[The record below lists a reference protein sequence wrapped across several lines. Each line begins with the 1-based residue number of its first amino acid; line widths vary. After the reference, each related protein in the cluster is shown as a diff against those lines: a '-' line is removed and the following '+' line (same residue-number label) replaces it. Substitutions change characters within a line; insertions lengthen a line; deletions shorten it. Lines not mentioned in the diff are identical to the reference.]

1 MSQLERIVR
10 ICGGELYAGGR
21 RALIPGPGH
30 SRHDRSVSLYET
42 DDGRVL
48 VHCFSPRDDWR
59 AVAAWLQT
67 HGIKPR
73 PANSAQT
80 IAPPRTDHTGLERAR
95 VLWDEACPIEG
106 TIAERY
112 LTGRAIPRT
121 SCASLALRFHPS
133 VTSLD
138 DQRRRPAFVAAIADA
153 AGDLKGVQ
161 VTLLSPS
168 GAGKAA
174 VATPRRVIGAMRG
187 GAVQLM
193 PAEPDLVIAEGVETA
208 LSAAAVFGV
217 PAWAALSASNL
228 ADFTPPAILERLI
241 VAADRDEPG
250 LEAAEKLASR
260 LAHRLE
266 VSIRPPDDFDDW
278 NTAAMAQTS
287 AARGRPTG

>member
-10 ICGGELYAGGR
+10 ACGGELYAGGR

-30 SRHDRSVSLYET
+30 SRQDRSVSLYET

-59 AVAAWLQT
+59 TVAAWLQAY
-67 HGIKPR
+67 GLKPT
-73 PANSAQT
+73 PAHSAPP
-80 IAPPRTDHTGLERAR
+80 ISAPRTDHAGLERAR
-95 VLWDEACPIEG
+95 VLWDEARPIKG
-106 TIAERY
+106 TFAERY
-112 LTGRAIPRT
+112 LVGRAIPRT
-121 SCASLALRFHPS
+121 ACASAALRFHPT

-138 DQRRRPAFVAAIADA
+138 DQRRRPALVAAITDA
-153 AGDLKGVQ
+153 AGALQGVQ
-161 VTLLSPS
+161 VTLLSPT

-208 LSAAAVFGV
+208 LSAAAIFGI

-228 ADFTPPAILERLI
+228 AEFTPSPVVKRLI
-241 VAADRDEPG
+241 IAADHDGPG
-250 LEAAEKLASR
+250 LDAAEKLAAR
-260 LAHRLE
+260 LAHHLD
-266 VSIRPPDDFDDW
+266 VSIRPPDTFNDW
-278 NTAAMAQTS
+278 NAASMARAET
-287 AARGRPTG
+287 T